1 MVDNIRIG
9 MFSHITGFTTWMKNY
24 HFTGLSFGTNTFS
37 GPLDNLGIIEREI
50 GYYTDR
56 VLLSS
61 SLYTNIY
68 TAFRGMIQDFSI
80 PGTLIAAFGSG
91 MAASISFDRCLH
103 GKFIWLVPLS
113 LFYAFTM
120 YTPIISIFNYT
131 SVMMAWIILF
141 VILLFFNKKLIL

>member
-1 MVDNIRIG
+1 M
-9 MFSHITGFTTWMKNY
+9 TTWMKNY

-56 VLLSS
+56 VVLSS
-61 SLYTNIY
+61 TLYTNIY

-91 MAASISFDRCLH
+91 MAASISYDRCLH